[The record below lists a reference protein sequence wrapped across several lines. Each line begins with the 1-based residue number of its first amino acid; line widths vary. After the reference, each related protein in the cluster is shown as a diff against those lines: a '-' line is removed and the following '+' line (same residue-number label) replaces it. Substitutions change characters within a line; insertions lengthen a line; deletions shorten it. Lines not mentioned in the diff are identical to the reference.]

1 MLISRDLFDN
11 PISDK
16 DCADVDECNETDPAL
31 VHECSEHATCMN
43 TFGSYNCICNAGYTD
58 DHNGDGLSD
67 THGRVCWLEV
77 VSVGP

>member
-1 MLISRDLFDN
+1 MFGN

-31 VHECSEHATCMN
+31 VHECSEHAACMN
-43 TFGSYNCICNAGYTD
+43 TFGSYNCICNPGYTD

-67 THGRVCWLEV
+67 TYGRVCWLEV